1 MKKAIHFYT
10 KAQCYSPAILL
21 AKEHGLD
28 NELMHLALLSS
39 PADML
44 DAARSVHNYVNIV
57 INFFVYI
64 LVIIKLLGIM
74 RKTQKHWIK
83 LLCSIIG

>member
-1 MKKAIHFYT
+1 MQDVKKAIHFYT

-39 PADML
+39 PTDML
-44 DAARSVHNYVNIV
+44 DAARSVFNLTATYTMIIAIIV
-57 INFFVYI
+57 YFWLFQI
-64 LVIIKLLGIM
+64 L
-74 RKTQKHWIK
+74 
-83 LLCSIIG
+83 

>member
-1 MKKAIHFYT
+1 MHAFHFDILYNALQDVKKAIHFYT

-39 PADML
+39 PTDML
-44 DAARSVHNYVNIV
+44 DAARLIYNLTATYTI
-57 INFFVYI
+57 I
-64 LVIIKLLGIM
+64 LFQVTIEF
-74 RKTQKHWIK
+74 
-83 LLCSIIG
+83 

>member
-39 PADML
+39 PTDML
-44 DAARSVHNYVNIV
+44 DAARSVYNLMATYTI
-57 INFFVYI
+57 II
-64 LVIIKLLGIM
+64 LLLVIIEILDITK
-74 RKTQKHWIK
+74 KT
-83 LLCSIIG
+83 